1 MSLNR
6 RDLEFQ
12 IHDVLHAHELC
23 RAPRHAEHD
32 RATFDAVLDGA
43 YRLAQEHFAP
53 HAAASDVHEPE
64 LRDGRVHLLPATG
77 PALAAAAEA
86 GFFAAAFPVEVGGLQ
101 LPWVVAQAANAVF
114 AGANV
119 GFYGYAMLTIGAANL
134 LHAHGTPE
142 QVERYVRPMVE
153 GRWFGTMCLSEPQ
166 AGSSL
171 ADIRTTAVRQPDG
184 TYRLAGS
191 KMWISGGEHEIADN
205 IVHLVLAKVPGGPPG
220 VKGISLFVV
229 SRRHVN
235 ADGTLGERNDV
246 RCVGLNHKMGWRGT
260 VNTVLALGER
270 GECVGHLVGRE
281 HQGLAY
287 MFTMMNEARIGVG
300 LCAVALG
307 YAGYR
312 HALEYA
318 RTRPQGRPLAERN
331 PASPPVPILR
341 HPDVRRMLL
350 AQKAWVEGG
359 LALALYCAHLVDE
372 QRIAADAGEAERAA
386 ELHRLLELL
395 TPVAK
400 SWPSEYC
407 LEANK
412 LAIQVLGG
420 YGYTRDYPVE
430 RLYRDNRLNHIHE
443 GAYGIHGLDVLG
455 RKVQMDGGAA
465 LASLGERIA
474 ATCAAAR
481 ATVAAAPDR
490 AADDAVGTDGAAACV
505 AALGRHAD
513 ALETAVARIGATT
526 RRLVA
531 AAHGGEP
538 ERAFANAT
546 LYLDALGQVV
556 VAWRWLEQAR
566 VAAQALATGA
576 PAADR
581 AFLDGKLAACRYF
594 FRYEL
599 PRVTPTLDLLDS
611 LDDTV
616 LHVPEE
622 GW

>member
-1 MSLNR
+1 MTIDR

-12 IHDVLHAHELC
+12 VFEVLQAARLC
-23 RAPRHAEHD
+23 AAPRYAEHD
-32 RATFDAVLDGA
+32 RGTLDGVLDGA
-43 YRLAQEHFAP
+43 FRLAGEHYAP
-53 HAAASDVHEPE
+53 YAAASDAHEPE
-64 LRDGRVHLLPATG
+64 LRDGRVHVLPATKT
-77 PALAAAAEA
+77 ALAAAADA
-86 GFFAAAFPVEVGGLQ
+86 GYFAAPFPQEIGGLQ
-101 LPWVVAQAANAVF
+101 LPWLVAQGANAVF

-184 TYRLAGS
+184 TYRLTGG
-191 KMWISGGEHEIADN
+191 KMWISGGEHEIAEN

-229 SRRHVN
+229 PRRHVN
-235 ADGTLGERNDV
+235 ADGSLGERNDV
-246 RCVGLNHKMGWRGT
+246 RCAGLNHKMGWRGT
-260 VNTVLALGER
+260 VNTVLALGEN
-270 GECVGHLVGRE
+270 GACVGHLVGRE
-281 HQGLAY
+281 HAGLTY

-312 HALEYA
+312 HSLEYA
-318 RTRPQGRPLAERN
+318 RTRPQGRPLAERD
-331 PASPPVPILR
+331 PSSPPVPILR

-359 LALALYCAHLVDE
+359 LALALYCARLVDE
-372 QRIAADAGEAERAA
+372 QRIAADAGDADAAA
-386 ELHRLLELL
+386 EIHRLLELL

-412 LAIQVLGG
+412 YAIQVLGG

-443 GAYGIHGLDVLG
+443 GTYAIHGLDVLG
-455 RKVQMDGGAA
+455 RKVQVDGGAA
-465 LASLGERIA
+465 FASLVRRVA
-474 ATCAAAR
+474 ATCAVAR
-481 ATVAAAPDR
+481 ERAAAGGD
-490 AADDAVGTDGAAACV
+490 AAALADHATALD
-505 AALGRHAD
+505 AAL
-513 ALETAVARIGATT
+513 ARVEATT
-526 RRLVA
+526 RRLVGA
-531 AAHGGEP
+531 ARGGQP

-546 LYLDALGQVV
+546 LYLDALGQAI
-556 VAWRWLEQAR
+556 VAWRWLEQAC
-566 VAAQALATGA
+566 VATAALASGA

-581 AFLDGKLAACRYF
+581 AFYAGKLAACRYF

-599 PRVTPTLDLLDS
+599 PRTGPTLDLLDS
-611 LDDTV
+611 LDDTALRV
-616 LHVPEE
+616 DDEA
-622 GW
+622 W

>member
-1 MSLNR
+1 
-6 RDLEFQ
+6 
-12 IHDVLHAHELC
+12 
-23 RAPRHAEHD
+23 
-32 RATFDAVLDGA
+32 
-43 YRLAQEHFAP
+43 
-53 HAAASDVHEPE
+53 
-64 LRDGRVHLLPATG
+64 
-77 PALAAAAEA
+77 
-86 GFFAAAFPVEVGGLQ
+86 
-101 LPWVVAQAANAVF
+101 
-114 AGANV
+114 
-119 GFYGYAMLTIGAANL
+119 
-134 LHAHGTPE
+134 
-142 QVERYVRPMVE
+142 
-153 GRWFGTMCLSEPQ
+153 
-166 AGSSL
+166 
-171 ADIRTTAVRQPDG
+171 
-184 TYRLAGS
+184 
-191 KMWISGGEHEIADN
+191 
-205 IVHLVLAKVPGGPPG
+205 
-220 VKGISLFVV
+220 
-229 SRRHVN
+229 
-235 ADGTLGERNDV
+235 
-246 RCVGLNHKMGWRGT
+246 MGWRGT

-270 GECVGHLVGRE
+270 AECVGHLVGRE

-318 RTRPQGRPLAERN
+318 RTRPQGRPIAERD

-372 QRIAADAGEAERAA
+372 QRIAADAGESERAA
-386 ELHRLLELL
+386 DLHRLLELL

-455 RKVQMDGGAA
+455 RKVQLDGGAA
-465 LASLGERIA
+465 LDALARRIA

-481 ATVAAAPDR
+481 AADAPPTPAAAP
-490 AADDAVGTDGAAACV
+490 ADGAV
-505 AALGRHAD
+505 SLGSHAD
-513 ALETAVARIGATT
+513 ALERAVERIAATT

-531 AAHGGEP
+531 AARGGEP
-538 ERAFANAT
+538 ERALANAT
-546 LYLDALGQVV
+546 LYLDALGQIV

-566 VAAQALATGA
+566 VATRALASAA

-581 AFLDGKLAACRYF
+581 AFLAGKLAACRYF
-594 FRYEL
+594 FHYEL
-599 PRVTPTLDLLDS
+599 PKVMPTLDLLDS

-622 GW
+622 AW

>member
-1 MSLNR
+1 MILR
-6 RDLEFQ
+6 RDLDFQ
-12 IHDVLHAHELC
+12 LFEVLQADRLSA
-23 RAPRHAEHD
+23 APRYAEHD
-32 RATFDAVLDGA
+32 RATFDGVLDSA
-43 YRLAQEHFAP
+43 YRLAEEHFAP

-64 LRDGRVHLLPATG
+64 LRDGRVHVLEATG
-77 PALAAAAEA
+77 PALAATADA
-86 GFFAAAFPVEVGGLQ
+86 GFFAAPFPQALGGLQ
-101 LPWVVAQAANAVF
+101 LPWVVAQGANAVF

-134 LHAHGTPE
+134 LQTHGTPE
-142 QVERYVRPMVE
+142 QVDRYVRPMVE

-184 TYRLAGS
+184 TYRLTGS
-191 KMWISGGEHEIADN
+191 KMWISGGEHEIAEN

-229 SRRHVN
+229 PRRHPN
-235 ADGTLGERNDV
+235 ADGTAGARNDI

-281 HQGLAY
+281 HAGLSY

-312 HALEYA
+312 HSLDYA
-318 RTRPQGRPLAERN
+318 RTRPQGRSLGERD
-331 PASPPVPILR
+331 PSSPPVPILR
-341 HPDVRRMLL
+341 HADVKRMLL

-359 LALALYCAHLVDE
+359 LSLALYCAQLVDE
-372 QRIAADAGEAERAA
+372 QRIAVDAGETERATD
-386 ELHRLLELL
+386 LHRLLELL

-443 GAYGIHGLDVLG
+443 GTYAIHGLDVLG
-455 RKVQMDGGAA
+455 RKVQVDGGAA
-465 LASLGERIA
+465 FAALASRIA
-474 ATCAAAR
+474 ATCANVREAASGGS
-481 ATVAAAPDR
+481 AAAD
-490 AADDAVGTDGAAACV
+490 
-505 AALGRHAD
+505 LGGHAD
-513 ALETAVARIGATT
+513 ALAGVMGRLEATT
-526 RRLVA
+526 RRLVGTA
-531 AAHGGEP
+531 RAGEA
-538 ERAFANAT
+538 ERAMANAT
-546 LYLDALGQVV
+546 LYLDVLGQAV
-556 VAWRWLEQAR
+556 VAWRWLEQAG
-566 VAAQALATGA
+566 VAARALSAGA

-581 AFLDGKLAACRYF
+581 AFYEGKLAACRYF
-594 FRYEL
+594 HRYEL
-599 PRVTPTLDLLDS
+599 PRTGPLLDLLDS
-611 LDDTV
+611 LDDTA
-616 LHVPEE
+616 LHVSDDA
-622 GW
+622 W

>member
-1 MSLNR
+1 MIPR
-6 RDLEFQ
+6 RDLDFQ
-12 IHDVLHAHELC
+12 LFEVLRADRLC
-23 RAPRHAEHD
+23 AAPRYAEHD
-32 RATFDAVLDGA
+32 RATFDGVLDSA
-43 YRLAQEHFAP
+43 CRLAAEHFAP
-53 HAAASDVHEPE
+53 HAAAADVHEPE
-64 LRDGRVHLLPATG
+64 LRDGRVHVLDATG
-77 PALAAAAEA
+77 PALAATADA
-86 GFFAAAFPVEVGGLQ
+86 GFFAAPFPQALGGLQ
-101 LPWVVAQAANAVF
+101 LPWVVAQGANAVF

-134 LHAHGTPE
+134 LQTHGTPE
-142 QVERYVRPMVE
+142 QVDRYVRPMVE

-184 TYRLAGS
+184 TYRLTGN
-191 KMWISGGEHEIADN
+191 KMWISGGEHEIAEN

-229 SRRHVN
+229 PRRHAD
-235 ADGTLGERNDV
+235 ADGSAGERNDI

-281 HQGLAY
+281 HAGLSY

-312 HALEYA
+312 HSLDYA
-318 RTRPQGRPLAERN
+318 RTRPQGRPLGERD

-341 HPDVRRMLL
+341 HPDVKRMLL

-359 LALALYCAHLVDE
+359 LSLALYCAQLVDE
-372 QRIAADAGEAERAA
+372 QRVAVDAGDAELAA

-443 GAYGIHGLDVLG
+443 GTYAIHGLDVLG
-455 RKVQMDGGAA
+455 RKVQVDGGAA
-465 LASLGERIA
+465 FEALGRRIA
-474 ATCAAAR
+474 ATCEDAR
-481 ATVAAAPDR
+481 TVS
-490 AADDAVGTDGAAACV
+490 VHGGAATELAS
-505 AALGRHAD
+505 HAD
-513 ALETAVARIGATT
+513 ALTDVMRRLEITT

-531 AAHGGEP
+531 AARAGDA
-538 ERAFANAT
+538 ERAMANAT
-546 LYLDALGQVV
+546 LYLDALGQTV
-556 VAWRWLEQAR
+556 VAWRWLVQAG
-566 VAAQALATGA
+566 VAARALAAGA
-576 PAADR
+576 PSADR
-581 AFLDGKLAACRYF
+581 AFYEGKLAACRYF
-594 FRYEL
+594 HRYEL
-599 PRVTPTLDLLDS
+599 PRTGPTLDLLDS
-611 LDDTV
+611 LDDTP
-616 LHVPEE
+616 LHV
-622 GW
+622 GDDAW